1 MELRAPEHWLE
12 IAVWQE
18 LLDGWQSHKG
28 SRNAA
33 HAHLQA
39 RFKAAL
45 GADFDLSVYD
55 GLHSADA
62 LYKSYLTKHKLIQG
76 KQQRQNFRNRVLAPL
91 RDAWV
96 ATQRI
101 PPLADQ
107 SILEFE
113 SEAQRYT
120 VCHILHHDDCCYML
134 LGTGAA
140 TCA

>member
-1 MELRAPEHWLE
+1 MMELRAPEHWLE
-12 IAVWQE
+12 ISVWQE

-45 GADFDLSVYD
+45 GTDFDLCVYD
-55 GLHSADA
+55 GLHSADT
-62 LYKSYLTKHKLIQG
+62 LHTIYLTKHSL
-76 KQQRQNFRNRVLAPL
+76 KQSKQHRKNFRNRVLAPL

-113 SEAQRYT
+113 SKAQRYT
-120 VCHILHHDDCCYML
+120 VSHI
-134 LGTGAA
+134 T
-140 TCA
+140 TR